1 MVQWVHM
8 CVCPS
13 VRLLNPVLLWFV
25 QQRLQLKRRGE
36 FTEKLDLE
44 ELLTQVCAGGSHAPQ
59 STDGQCLL
67 CGLRTR
73 SWRCATWT
81 DRS

>member
-1 MVQWVHM
+1 MMLGCLSLLLSALFLWQWRIHK
-8 CVCPS
+8 
-13 VRLLNPVLLWFV
+13 
-25 QQRLQLKRRGE
+25 RLQLKRRGE